1 MIFLSGVESTSSGAI
16 HESCRGWK
24 MVRLNHKY
32 KCTFIGVIILPP
44 KSAEKVLVNALEVTS
59 QFYETIKKKWQAA
72 EDKVEQLTM
81 TLQRRNNQVRELSGI
96 IHELHMTTSQHQR
109 RIELQRN
116 QLAEQEGML
125 LEMYVA
131 LQMRDS
137 GPHSLVARELGLR
150 LKHTSREYWLLRKH
164 HGNLVKVTKPIIQ
177 SIIQSS
183 CAAGLVSSFMP
194 SQDHDYTEEFYKA
207 LQVTVT
213 ERPEA
218 FTQFLKILN
227 DHSDSPLCQQLC
239 QRMWK
244 EAALN

>member
-1 MIFLSGVESTSSGAI
+1 MFSSLNST
-16 HESCRGWK
+16 
-24 MVRLNHKY
+24 
-32 KCTFIGVIILPP
+32 
-44 KSAEKVLVNALEVTS
+44 KSAEKLFICTLKVTS
-59 QFYETIKKKWQAA
+59 ELYETMKKKWHSA
-72 EDKVEQLTM
+72 EEKVEQLTM

-137 GPHSLVARELGLR
+137 GPHSLVAQELGLR

-164 HGNLVKVTKPIIQ
+164 RGNLVKVTKPIIR

-183 CAAGLVSSFMP
+183 CAAGLVSSSIGSCALNCP
-194 SQDHDYTEEFYKA
+194 SQDHDCTEEFYKA
-207 LQVTVT
+207 LQVTVS

-218 FTQFLKILN
+218 FTQFLEILN
-227 DHSDSPLCQQLC
+227 ENSGSPSCQQMC
-239 QRMWK
+239 QMIWK
-244 EAALN
+244 QLTPS

>member
-1 MIFLSGVESTSSGAI
+1 M
-16 HESCRGWK
+16 
-24 MVRLNHKY
+24 
-32 KCTFIGVIILPP
+32 
-44 KSAEKVLVNALEVTS
+44 
-59 QFYETIKKKWQAA
+59 YEAMKKRWHSA

-116 QLAEQEGML
+116 QLEEQEGML

-137 GPHSLVARELGLR
+137 GPHSVVARELGLR

-164 HGNLVKVTKPIIQ
+164 RGNLVKVTKPIIQ
-177 SIIQSS
+177 SVIKLSS
-183 CAAGLVSSFMP
+183 SAGLVSSSIGSCALNCP
-194 SQDHDYTEEFYKA
+194 SQNHDCTEEFYKA
-207 LQVTVT
+207 LQVTVS

-218 FTQFLKILN
+218 FTQFLEILN

-239 QRMWK
+239 QRMSK
-244 EAALN
+244 EAAPN

>member
-1 MIFLSGVESTSSGAI
+1 M
-16 HESCRGWK
+16 
-24 MVRLNHKY
+24 
-32 KCTFIGVIILPP
+32 
-44 KSAEKVLVNALEVTS
+44 
-59 QFYETIKKKWQAA
+59 KKKRQAA

-96 IHELHMTTSQHQR
+96 IHELHKTTSQHQR

-116 QLAEQEGML
+116 QLEEQEGIL

-137 GPHSLVARELGLR
+137 GPHSVVAQELGLR

-164 HGNLVKVTKPIIQ
+164 RGNLVRVTRPITQ

-183 CAAGLVSSFMP
+183 CAAGLVSSSIGSCALQWP
-194 SQDHDYTEEFYKA
+194 SRDHDCTEEFYKA
-207 LQVTVT
+207 LQVTVS

-218 FTQFLKILN
+218 FTQFLEILK

-244 EAALN
+244 EAAPN